1 MLLYLTSNENVGVFD
16 FLSKETGMVIKKLS
30 GEFYLKKFVIHDMR
44 NLNHYS
50 YFAIDLKAIK
60 DNENEIIEALIALK
74 TMYDSRIIIFAEEF
88 NKEDEIIIKLLE
100 EKIYNIILVTV
111 VDEIKEEIKKCISEV
126 GKTKED
132 WMSQEEKYL
141 YLEKSS
147 ENKYLFNH
155 KNIKIA
161 VAGVSQKVG
170 TTTTAFNL
178 ANFLSKIGSK
188 VSYTE
193 ANCNEHLKQ
202 IAAYY
207 KFDEVENYFK
217 YKGVEYY
224 LNKQFPEGYNFNIFD
239 LGILNTSTIAAF
251 RSCDIRVLC
260 SGSKSYE
267 LINME
272 KMIGLIEDI
281 KSSLIFNWAA
291 DTDKLDIRKK
301 YEIDINRIYFQN
313 YSPDLFE
320 GAANE
325 KSFIGIVKEYIIE
338 I

>member
-16 FLSKETGMVIKKLS
+16 FLSKENGMVIKKLS

-60 DNENEIIEALIALK
+60 DNEIEIIEALMALK
-74 TMYDSRIIIFAEEF
+74 TMYDSRIIIFAEGF
-88 NKEDEIIIKLLE
+88 CKEDEIIIKLLE
-100 EKIYNIILVTV
+100 EKIYNIILATEVSG
-111 VDEIKEEIKKCISEV
+111 IKEEITKCISEV

-141 YLEKSS
+141 YLEESS

-161 VAGVSQKVG
+161 VAGVSEKAG
-170 TTTTAFNL
+170 TTTTAFNM

-193 ANCNEHLKQ
+193 ASGNEHLRQ

-207 KFDEVENYFK
+207 KFDEVENYYK

-272 KMIGLIEDI
+272 KIEELIEDI
-281 KSSLIFNWAA
+281 KLDLIFNWAA
-291 DTDKLDIRKK
+291 DKDKLNIRKN
-301 YEIDINRIYFQN
+301 YEKDIKTIYFQN

-320 GAANE
+320 GVANE
-325 KSFIGIVKEYIIE
+325 KAYIGIVKEYIIE